1 MNGNDVATDTANRP
15 GAGERGLGASGSP
28 GAATPAPGEAAAQV
42 AVGPAGSSTL
52 NEAVRSARLLVLLAA
67 VLWSTSGFFAKAP
80 WFRGWPGPTLAF
92 WRAAFACLVLWP
104 LVRQP
109 RWNWRLIPMTLLFAG
124 MNYAYLTAMAT
135 GTAANAIWLQMTAP
149 LWVLIAG
156 VTFFHERATSRDW
169 WLMAFVISGVGLIL
183 FYESRGAELPAVAWG
198 LTSGMFYAG
207 IVLSLRQLRDQNS
220 AWLAALNHLVTV
232 VCLAPLAWGDA
243 PRPAGVQWWLLA
255 GFGILQMGAPYV
267 LFARGL
273 KSIPGHE
280 ATAIGMVE
288 PLLVPIWVLLA
299 WGEQPAWWT
308 MAGGGLILLGL
319 MIRFVEW
326 PRRAQPLG

>member
-1 MNGNDVATDTANRP
+1 MNCHDVGTDSADHPVP
-15 GAGERGLGASGSP
+15 GDGGTSVSSAADSTITPVDPRAETSAS
-28 GAATPAPGEAAAQV
+28 
-42 AVGPAGSSTL
+42 L
-52 NEAVRSARLLVLLAA
+52 AVRDVIRNARWLVLLAA

-109 RWNWRLIPMTLLFAG
+109 RWNWRLIPMTLLFAA

-149 LWVLIAG
+149 LWVLVAG
-156 VTFFHERATSRDW
+156 VAFFHERAAPRDW
-169 WLMAFVISGVGLIL
+169 WLMLFVISGVGLIL
-183 FYESRGAELPAVAWG
+183 VYESRGAELPAVAWG
-198 LTSGMFYAG
+198 LASGMFYAG
-207 IVLSLRQLRDQNS
+207 IVLSLRQLRDQS
-220 AWLAALNHLVTV
+220 AAWLAALNHLVTV
-232 VCLAPLAWGDA
+232 ICLAPLALGET
-243 PRPAGVQWWLLA
+243 PRPAGIQWWLLA
-255 GFGILQMGAPYV
+255 GFGILQMGVPYV

-326 PRRAQPLG
+326 PRGAKRLR